1 MKICTNFDTKDVKK
15 NKNYGDGAA
24 WIRGPLI
31 GKGSFG
37 SVYRATLKKKRN
49 PTSKLYGHDLP
60 STMAVKSS
68 EASVSSTLRNERETM
83 RRLKGSPYLIECF
96 GDETTMDRR
105 DGSLLAYNLLLE
117 YCSGGNLAQRIK
129 KSPSGLPESEIRVYA
144 RCILRGL
151 DHIHRAGYV
160 HCDLKPDN
168 ILLTK
173 PFFRAK
179 ICDFGLAKRGG
190 GGGCCRRGTTMYMS
204 PEAVVD
210 NIQEAASDV
219 WAVGCVVF
227 KMLTGKHVWGG
238 EKAEEILKQIGTEDE
253 LPKIPEGTNISE
265 VAKDFVKCC
274 LVRDSIL
281 RPSAP
286 MLLDH
291 PFLDGLENDDVDD
304 DVDWSDGFDVDVDD
318 VDDDDSSFLHWFENG
333 VDDGC
338 GGSGMGDIFS
348 DQSN

>member
-1 MKICTNFDTKDVKK
+1 MKTCINFDTIDVKK

-49 PTSKLYGHDLP
+49 PTSKLLYGHDLP

-68 EASVSSTLRNERETM
+68 
-83 RRLKGSPYLIECF
+83 GSPYLIECF
-96 GDETTMDRR
+96 GDETTMARH

-129 KSPSGLPESEIRVYA
+129 KSPSGLPETEIRVYA

-190 GGGCCRRGTTMYMS
+190 GGGCCTRGTTMYMS
-204 PEAVVD
+204 PEVVVD
-210 NIQEAASDV
+210 IIQEAASDV

-227 KMLTGKHVWGG
+227 KMLTGKHMWGG

-253 LPKIPEGTNISE
+253 VPKIPEGTNISE
-265 VAKDFVKCC
+265 EAKDFVKCC
-274 LVRDSIL
+274 LVRDSTL

-291 PFLDGLENDDVDD
+291 PFFDGLENDDVDD
-304 DVDWSDGFDVDVDD
+304 DVDWSYVYTCNEKELILGLSYHVKD
-318 VDDDDSSFLHWFENG
+318 E
-333 VDDGC
+333 
-338 GGSGMGDIFS
+338 FS
-348 DQSN
+348 WLI